1 MIRCLLKISV
11 RNTTKIFNKPKE
23 EHIMGK
29 DIAKN
34 KKPGNFTKKHRE
46 PRAKRKVA
54 RKEARRMRKLNSRV
68 A

>member
-1 MIRCLLKISV
+1 
-11 RNTTKIFNKPKE
+11 
-23 EHIMGK
+23 MGK

-46 PRAKRKVA
+46 PKAKRKVA